1 MRILAVDDDRLNI
14 AMINEILGEDYHLIT
29 ASSGEE
35 GLEAA
40 SRFRPDLILLDVMMP
55 GIDGFETCRQIRSN
69 PDLKD
74 VKVILVSAKS
84 LTKERLKGYE
94 VGADDY
100 VTKPF
105 NTDELLAKVR
115 VFLRLRSVEELDRMQ
130 QQLLSL
136 VAHEIRTPLTGIVPA
151 GELLS
156 GEASMEES
164 ERRMWGEMVLRNSY
178 RLLGLAEKGLLLC
191 QLTAGQVRL
200 DLETLDLVDLA
211 QTVVRESDAAA
222 QEKNVEVVV
231 GARDPLMVDGEER
244 YLKMVLESVLDNAVK
259 FSPVEGEVRVD
270 LGGNEQS
277 ATFSITN
284 LGPEVN
290 PEEVFSAFSPRR
302 VDDQIVGSG
311 MSMALSRAIMRAHEG
326 DMQIDSKPSAGTI
339 CTGWLPLHG
348 AASPAS
354 DWD

>member
-1 MRILAVDDDRLNI
+1 MKILAVDDDRLNI
-14 AMINEILGEDYHLIT
+14 AMINEILGEDYDLLT
-29 ASSGEE
+29 ARSGEE

-74 VKVILVSAKS
+74 VKVILVSAKT

-105 NTDELLAKVR
+105 DTDELLAKVR

-151 GELLS
+151 GEVLS
-156 GEASMEES
+156 GEEAMDES
-164 ERRMWGEMVLRNSY
+164 ERRMWGEMILQNGN
-178 RLLGLAEKGLLLC
+178 RLVCLADKGLLLC
-191 QLTAGQVRL
+191 QFTAGRINL
-200 DLETLDLVDLA
+200 DPETVDLVDLA
-211 QTVVRESDAAA
+211 EDVVRKATTVQQNKVDI
-222 QEKNVEVVV
+222 VVR
-231 GARDPLMVDGEER
+231 APDPLMVDGEER
-244 YLKMVLESVLDNAVK
+244 YLRMVLESILDYAVEL
-259 FSPVEGEVRVD
+259 SPVDGEVLFD
-270 LGGNEQS
+270 LASNGQR

-290 PEEVFSAFSPRR
+290 PEEVFQAFSPRR
-302 VDDQIVGSG
+302 VDDQTVGSG
-311 MSMALSRAIMRAHEG
+311 MSMALSRAIMQTHEG
-326 DMQIDSKPSAGTI
+326 DLQIESSPAEGTT

-348 AASPAS
+348 ATTAAA